1 MQTPEII
8 QNISTLPLMQ
18 RISIIENLLQTVKDD
33 VLKQMETN
41 KADNIRVFYHF
52 FLLKNETTAL
62 HSLLNQSPTDEPS
75 VTKGDKTLN
84 PTELFGLWEN
94 NPLNLQDIR
103 KQNWKR
109 NLDIK

>member
-1 MQTPEII
+1 MQAPEII
-8 QNISTLPLMQ
+8 KNISTLPLIQ

-33 VLKQMETN
+33 VLKQLEAGQ
-41 KADNIRVFYHF
+41 ADDIRVFYQI
-52 FLLKNETTAL
+52 FLLNNETTAL
-62 HSLLNQSPTDEPS
+62 HSLLNQSPTNEPP
-75 VTKGDKTLN
+75 VTKGDKALN

-103 KQNWKR
+103 KQNWER